1 MGRDFLNWMGNMIN
15 YAILLLIFLR
25 SFNTGYFSLLDMSL
39 SAFGLATSIFI
50 FIVSL
55 ISRGRG
61 K

>member
-1 MGRDFLNWMGNMIN
+1 MRRDFLNWMGNMIN

-25 SFNTGYFSLLDMSL
+25 SFNMGYFSLLDMLL

-55 ISRGRG
+55 INRSD
-61 K
+61 KE